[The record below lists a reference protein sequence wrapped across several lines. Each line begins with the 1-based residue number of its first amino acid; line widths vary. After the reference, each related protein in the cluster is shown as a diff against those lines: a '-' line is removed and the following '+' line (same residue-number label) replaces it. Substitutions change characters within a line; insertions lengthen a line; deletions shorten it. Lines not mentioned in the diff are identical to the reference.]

1 MAKQHSQS
9 RSNGPIALLALILS
23 IVGGSSMAYYHLG
36 LFIPRML
43 EARGASGLGKG
54 YSWGDDFHP
63 VWLTAREAITEH
75 RDPYS
80 PEITRQLQIGV
91 FGRPLDARNPHDP
104 PVDYR
109 QFAYPAFTDL
119 VMWPGALLPF
129 PQLRVMLALLLPL
142 LIITTLGFWTR
153 ALDWQLETVWFAVL
167 VLLALTT
174 YEVLEALFA
183 EQLGLFVAVFLAGA
197 ALAIR
202 KECLLLAG
210 SLTALTLMKPET
222 SSLAILYLLL
232 WSLSDRRRWRFW
244 QGFLI
249 VSLALVAGSVL
260 AWPHWIAE
268 WIHIVLG
275 YTRYAQPPL
284 ILVLLGK
291 SVPSYFGWAI
301 IVSTIGAGVALACR
315 YRTASAQS
323 WSFWFTLSL
332 LLAITSLAILP
343 GQAIYDHMIL
353 IPGILLVVLHRRR
366 LLAAGPIPRAMLSA
380 GAIVLFWPWIAAS
393 LLLLLRN
400 WLPDSVFYSPALFTL
415 PIRTAASLPFAVLAL
430 LWLTWRVTARD
441 PEPS

>member
-1 MAKQHSQS
+1 MAEQHSES
-9 RSNGPIALLALILS
+9 RSNRLIALLALFLS
-23 IVGGSSMAYYHLG
+23 IVGASSMAYYHLR

-43 EARGASGLGKG
+43 EARAASGLGKG

-91 FGRPLDARNPHDP
+91 FGRPLDAHNPQDP
-104 PVDYR
+104 PVEYR

-129 PQLRVMLALLLPL
+129 PQLRIMLALLLPL

-153 ALDWQLETVWFAVL
+153 ALGWQLDTLWFAVL

-197 ALAIR
+197 GVAIR
-202 KECLLLAG
+202 EERFLLAG

-222 SSLAILYLLL
+222 SGLAILYLLL
-232 WSLSDRRRWRFW
+232 WSLSDRRRSRFW

-249 VSLALVAGSVL
+249 VSLALVGGSVL

-284 ILVLLGK
+284 IQVLLGK
-291 SVPSYFGWAI
+291 TVSPYFGRTI
-301 IVSTIGAGVALACR
+301 IVGLIGAGLVLAWR
-315 YRTASAQS
+315 NRAESAQS
-323 WSFWFTLSL
+323 WSFWFTLCL
-332 LLAITSLAILP
+332 LLAITSVAILP

-366 LLAAGPIPRAMLSA
+366 LIAAGTLPRAMLFA

-400 WLPDSVFYSPALFTL
+400 WLPDSVFYSTALFTL

-430 LWLTWRVTARD
+430 LWWTWRVTPRD